1 MKNAAFFKSML
12 LFKALVMSNTVLVG
26 AVSSSGGLDHRPPLT
41 ELVISVGGQ
50 SRHELDVGRSEPLE
64 YPELRGP

>member
-1 MKNAAFFKSML
+1 ML

-50 SRHELDVGRSEPLE
+50 SRHELDVGRSEPLG
-64 YPELRGP
+64 YPEPRGP